1 MKGIRISKSG
11 QNVLTAKPQ
20 DLYVDTSTPLYK
32 VAVQDKGTIDFSAT
46 ETNNTKRIT
55 INHNLNY
62 EPLYSVYAERV
73 PGAGVLRLC
82 DSLGLTLNNAD
93 PALSDRIFV
102 RSGVTDKQL
111 LLDFTSYLTR
121 PNPAGTYHFYY
132 FIFYNPS

>member
-11 QNVLTAKPQ
+11 QNVLTSKKE

-32 VAVQDKGTIDFSAT
+32 VAIQDKGTIDFSAT

-73 PGAGVLRLC
+73 PSRGILRLC
-82 DSLGLTLNNAD
+82 DSLGLTLNNTD
-93 PALSDRIFV
+93 STLSDRISV
-102 RSGVTDKQL
+102 KSGVTDKQL
-111 LLDFTSYLTR
+111 VVDFTSYPTT

-132 FIFYNPS
+132 FIFFNS